1 MHVVPLDRPDHPAY
15 QYHTPLSMFH
25 YRVCCLFHVSWQFK
39 SVVGCCKRGLSYYQM
54 PSPQYVDVTD
64 AVEDVL
70 GLSFPRCCVCDAGW
84 YDAIE
89 GGEDDLDV
97 QSKKRKRNRCRPSH
111 DMLLPMPP
119 CQCATKLVL
128 PGSVPQNI
136 YSEKECSDP
145 MATLSQIKTLS
156 LPNLAICK
164 ACLEHRIKASSE
176 VTVHDYRQEHIPNG
190 QQNVKFTVEPDC
202 VQCKRKFMQR
212 VLERLLASNGES
224 SQPRAGKGKGK
235 TNVKWSDAIKSTI
248 DVVGWVKRERRRDR
262 RSRRRKERTENTNNT
277 LENNA
282 QRKTIWEIHNCDG
295 NGSSDDCYSCSSDE
309 SSDDEIDNRRKEPHR
324 VESAQGELAQYL
336 AEKDPKFKQALEDEQ
351 FAKKLA
357 EEEEKER
364 QKELEA
370 RAEEDLK
377 IAKELQAEFEKNSKK
392 AASKI
397 EPRKTRRSPIV
408 EAMKKAST
416 LNERTPTPSNRQE
429 VVQQAKPASKAQMS
443 QSISVSRQNKK
454 NQDATK
460 KPKTDDH
467 DDEISVKVRE
477 IMNMGFSEGS
487 ARRCLKDS
495 DGNVEVAVSML
506 LSDATMGAS
515 GSPVRKAVE
524 RSVTIRIMFTG
535 FIATRQHMQ
544 MIETIGATIVES
556 IEEAHTATH
565 VIVTDGK
572 TKLRR
577 TPKLMVC
584 ICKSPN
590 IVKLEWLEQSAKEQ
604 RVLDTTPYLLIDDK
618 EAEKRYNFSMKDTI
632 QNGIQV
638 REKGGVLGGLYVYIC
653 SGVAGNQAPSTKELN
668 LIIEA
673 AGGNVLSSLS
683 TSNTNPAKTIV
694 LTSDPCTHSQ
704 LREPGVKNIPQ
715 MGGKIV
721 STSWLFHVII
731 TQCINPVIEVD

>member
-1 MHVVPLDRPDHPAY
+1 
-15 QYHTPLSMFH
+15 
-25 YRVCCLFHVSWQFK
+25 
-39 SVVGCCKRGLSYYQM
+39 M
-54 PSPQYVDVTD
+54 PSPQFADVTD

-70 GLSFPRCCVCDAGW
+70 GLSFPRCCVCDTGW

-89 GGEDDLDV
+89 GEDDDDLA
-97 QSKKRKRNRCRPSH
+97 QSRKRKRNQCRPSH
-111 DMLLPMPP
+111 DMLLPMPA
-119 CQCATKLVL
+119 CQCTTKLVL
-128 PGSVPQNI
+128 PSSVPRSI

-145 MATLSQIKTLS
+145 TATLSQIKTVS

-164 ACLEHRIKASSE
+164 TCLEHRIKASSE

-202 VQCKRKFMQR
+202 VQCKRKFMLR

-224 SQPRAGKGKGK
+224 YQPRAAGKGK

-248 DVVGWVKRERRRDR
+248 DVVGWVKRETRRDR
-262 RSRRRKERTENTNNT
+262 RNRRRKERMENTTT
-277 LENNA
+277 LENNE
-282 QRKTIWEIHNCDG
+282 QWKTLWEIHNCDG

-309 SSDDEIDNRRKEPHR
+309 SCDDDMDNRRKEPHR

-351 FAKKLA
+351 FVKKLA

-364 QKELEA
+364 QRALEA
-370 RAEEDLK
+370 RAKEDHEMAMK
-377 IAKELQAEFEKNSKK
+377 LQAEYEKNSKK
-392 AASKI
+392 VVSKI

-416 LNERTPTPSNRQE
+416 LNERSPTPTTGRE
-429 VVQQAKPASKAQMS
+429 VDQQTSSASKTPKFKRNG
-443 QSISVSRQNKK
+443 VSGEKK
-454 NQDATK
+454 IDAASAKKSQDAAK
-460 KPKTDDH
+460 KPGNTQETDDD
-467 DDEISVKVRE
+467 DDETSVKVRE
-477 IMNMGFSEGS
+477 IINMGFSEGS

-495 DGNVEVAVSML
+495 DGDVEVAVSML
-506 LSDATMGAS
+506 LSEASVGAS
-515 GSPVRKAVE
+515 GSPVRKVVE
-524 RSVTIRIMFTG
+524 RSETIRIMFTG
-535 FIATRQHMQ
+535 FVATRQHMQ

-565 VIVTDGK
+565 IIVTDGT
-572 TKLRR
+572 TKFRR

-604 RVLDTTPYLLIDDK
+604 RVLDTTLYLLIGDK
-618 EAEKRYNFSMKDTI
+618 EAEKRYSFSMKETI
-632 QNGIQV
+632 QNGIEV
-638 REKGGVLGGLYVYIC
+638 REKGGVLGGFYVYIC

-668 LIIEA
+668 LIIEV
-673 AGGNVLSSLS
+673 AGGKVLSSLS
-683 TSNTNPAKTIV
+683 TCKVLDPAKTIV
-694 LTSDPCTHSQ
+694 LTSDPSTPSQ
-704 LREPGVKNIPQ
+704 LREPGVKSIPKL
-715 MGGKIV
+715 GGKIV